1 MPQIESFSEKKA
13 AARAATHHKAALLPR
28 KRITYRKCRALF
40 HHLLSGALSEAS
52 SLRSAATAAAV

>member
-28 KRITYRKCRALF
+28 KRITQKLPSAF
-40 HHLLSGALSEAS
+40 SSLLSGALSEAS